1 MMKRYG
7 RLIIALA
14 LIAVTLAIFIV
25 AQERPS
31 RLESEENVKVEE
43 VIIEEEKP
51 SLSEFQSFK
60 PLDVPLE
67 AELQEFIF
75 GVAEDY
81 GLDGKLVMAVI
92 GIESNYKADEI
103 GDSGNAYGLMQVHPS
118 QHSDRMARLK
128 ISKEELLDPYANVV
142 VGVDYLAEC
151 IEKGGLEWGLMAYNG
166 GPTYA
171 NEMTKQG
178 IITEY
183 AETVIYLSKDL

>member
-14 LIAVTLAIFIV
+14 LIAVTLAIFII
-25 AQERPS
+25 AQERHS

-43 VIIEEEKP
+43 VIVEEEKL
-51 SLSEFQSFK
+51 SLSEFQSFA

-67 AELQEFIF
+67 AEVQEFIF

>member
-1 MMKRYG
+1 MKQYG
-7 RLIIALA
+7 RLIIALT
-14 LIAVTLAIFIV
+14 LIAVTLAIFMI
-25 AQERPS
+25 AQERPR

-43 VIIEEEKP
+43 VIIEEEKL
-51 SLSEFQSFK
+51 SLSEVQSFT
-60 PLDVPLE
+60 PLDIPLG
-67 AELQEFIF
+67 AEVQEFIF

-151 IEKGGLEWGLMAYNG
+151 IERGGLEWGLMAYNG